1 MQLPSGWIPNSWKM
15 VPCPVRG
22 NIQYRFTE
30 KNKFW
35 TQLTFHNYRN
45 AIYEVN
51 YRWPGEETWRTT
63 ERAKYGAFFIM
74 KDVPADGVIEVK
86 VKSIF
91 NYDVIGR
98 TTGWSECWRILQG
111 SVRNLPPYLT
121 QFRWKYHS

>member
-51 YRWPGEETWRTT
+51 YRWPGEEAWRTT

-74 KDVPADGVIEVK
+74 KNVPADGVIEVK

-98 TTGWSECWRILQG
+98 TTGW
-111 SVRNLPPYLT
+111 NLDYQDFGVQQPAVCIQRTPDT
-121 QFRWKYHS
+121 D